1 MPTGAIYLTEASV
14 GAPALSG
21 TNGALCA
28 LLDWALPQK
37 NWAIEH
43 AAGHARVYR
52 PGVGNRHRL
61 FVAHDSVISGSA
73 GLATVRGA
81 EHAEGASMA
90 QLVDPFPTEAQLSNA
105 FSSFMVSNT
114 VSSTQRPWR
123 MVLSETFMVLAVSSL
138 SLATTGWDLFLF
150 GDVAGGEAGDVF
162 GTIIHVGANNAIS
175 NASLR
180 GMGGS
185 TAAAPAAL
193 KTYWCRS
200 IDGAVRSSR
209 GNLIASTTSGSAGF
223 MSASGLTVMLGGYGG
238 RINREPIAASCIGSI
253 TTTAGASAMHRRGWV
268 PNVWNPLHTGLGA
281 VTADDEFTDTRYAAG
296 SVFRV
301 IPASSA
307 IAAIIEASDTWSPP
321 NG

>member
-43 AAGHARVYR
+43 ATGHARVYR
-52 PGVGNRHRL
+52 PGVGNRYRL
-61 FVAHDSVISGSA
+61 FVAHDSAISGSA

-81 EHAEGASMA
+81 EHAEGASVA

-105 FSSFMVSNT
+105 NSSFMVSNT
-114 VSSTQRPWR
+114 VSSLQRPWH
-123 MVLSETFMVLAVSSL
+123 MVLSETFIVLAVSSL
-138 SLATTGWDLFLF
+138 SQATTGWDLFLF
-150 GDVAGGEAGDVF
+150 GDAAGREAGDAF
-162 GTIIHVGANNAIS
+162 GTFIHI
-175 NASLR
+175 
-180 GMGGS
+180 GGVS
-185 TAAAPAAL
+185 TTNTGSRALNSALAPHPFAA

-200 IDGAVRSSR
+200 IDGAIKSSR
-209 GNLIASTTSGSAGF
+209 GCMVGSGLAGVAF
-223 MSASGLTVMLGGYGG
+223 MSATGLPPMRVGYGG
-238 RINREPIAASCIGSI
+238 RINRELLAASCIGSS
-253 TTTAGASAMHRRGWV
+253 TVVAGESAVHRRGWV
-268 PNVWNPLHTGLGA
+268 PNVWNPLHTGLGT
-281 VTADDEFTDTRYAAG
+281 VTADDEFTDTQYAAG
-296 SVFRV
+296 SVFCV
-301 IPASSA
+301 IPATSW